1 MTRRSDK
8 KETAVTAPTCS
19 YEYTDWGECSRA
31 TKKQTRTVKAT
42 KPQGC
47 VEKQKPALE
56 QACTPPPSEEDKK
69 NAYLNCLCRCSSGW
83 AGHIGVW
90 YDPEGKSEPECKSSG
105 PCFGGAGAFGC
116 TRRHFFVGPNDCGK
130 GCWEAAYGKDT
141 YDPKKADELRKSE
154 NKKYKKPLTA
164 KITPSKNPADFG
176 DIITL
181 QAEAGEG
188 SGGYSYQW
196 GGCAQDA
203 KDSQAKVANTRD
215 CKPCAAS
222 VTVTDQDGDSASA
235 TVTIQCN
242 TVKVKL
248 TKENPKE
255 NTVPVGGKAS
265 FYAEVFSGDKP
276 FSGPTLFYVWER
288 NPDAIFGD
296 PKNPQYETSGGSQM
310 RNTATFRKA
319 GTTPVWVTVL
329 REIDG
334 KKTTIGES
342 EQIPITVANP
352 ELSIKVAPEKPN
364 IGQEVKLQV
373 ESKPAIGDDIVGFW
387 WEIPGYWTGT
397 GDKASFKPKDDKPVK
412 VTVHAKTKDG
422 GDEVGTKDVT
432 ITAQAYQVSISEP
445 RYLESPPQV
454 WKCDTQL
461 GQAQHCGMVTLKPNE
476 FAVFRDIFLK
486 ATLAPQPESPRYRWT
501 VDPSGSC
508 GSPGAGSE
516 IKLNCSNTG
525 TYTVKVE
532 VTNADG
538 AKLGEA
544 SQSVTVSVSQ
554 NALNNSKKAKD
565 AYDKLQKAKGLVAEG
580 KLDEGIALANESA
593 SLDPKNAEAKSLS
606 QKWGGEKQTVTQQLD
621 KTKKLITENHFDQAE
636 KEFAVA
642 QKLHPKYPPV
652 VETDK
657 LLKTKKDEYKKNV
670 AGKLA
675 DAKTKARKGD
685 YDGAIKDAEDAAKF
699 DPANKDAAATA
710 QKLKQEKETIHQQI
724 DKGEEADGRKQVRRR
739 PEGTDRR
746 LEPQQLLPAGSA
758 ANQELGDPLE
768 QVQLRGPGQGLR
780 GALGEREEGLR
791 QGPGDR
797 GGLARIDKAR
807 PLRRGEAQAA
817 GGLGEAVEGPEGQA
831 DRDPEGRR

>member
-1 MTRRSDK
+1 M
-8 KETAVTAPTCS
+8 
-19 YEYTDWGECSRA
+19 
-31 TKKQTRTVKAT
+31 
-42 KPQGC
+42 
-47 VEKQKPALE
+47 
-56 QACTPPPSEEDKK
+56 
-69 NAYLNCLCRCSSGW
+69 
-83 AGHIGVW
+83 
-90 YDPEGKSEPECKSSG
+90 
-105 PCFGGAGAFGC
+105 
-116 TRRHFFVGPNDCGK
+116 
-130 GCWEAAYGKDT
+130 
-141 YDPKKADELRKSE
+141 
-154 NKKYKKPLTA
+154 

-203 KDSQAKVANTRD
+203 KDAQAKVANTRD

-222 VTVTDQDGDSASA
+222 VTVTDQDGDSASGS
-235 TVTIQCN
+235 VTIQCN

-248 TKENPKE
+248 TKESPKE
-255 NTVPVGGKAS
+255 NTVPVGGKAT

-296 PKNPQYETSGGSQM
+296 PKNPRYETSAGSQT

-334 KKTTIGES
+334 RKVTIGES

-373 ESKPAIGDDIVGFW
+373 ESKPAVGDDIIGFW

-397 GDKASFKPKDDKPVK
+397 GDKASFKPKDTKPVK

-422 GDEVGTKDVT
+422 GDEVGTREVT
-432 ITAQAYQVSISEP
+432 ITALAYQVSISEP
-445 RYLESPPQV
+445 RYLESPPQI

-461 GQAQHCGMVTLKPNE
+461 GQAQHCGMVTLKPTE
-476 FAVFRDIFLK
+476 FAVFRDIFFK
-486 ATLAPQPESPRYRWT
+486 ATLAPQPESPRYKWT

-525 TYTVKVE
+525 TYTVKLE

-544 SQSVTVSVSQ
+544 SQSVNVSVSQ
-554 NALNNSKKAKD
+554 SVLNNSKNAKD
-565 AYDKLQKAKGLVAEG
+565 AYEKLQKAKGLVAEG
-580 KLDEGIALANESA
+580 KLDEGIALANEA
-593 SLDPKNAEAKSLS
+593 AGLDPKNAEAKSLA
-606 QKWGGEKQTVTQQLD
+606 QKWSGEKQTVTQHLD

-636 KEFAVA
+636 KEFAPA

-685 YDGAIKDAEDAAKF
+685 YDGAIKDAEDAAKS

-724 DKGEEADGRKQVRRR
+724 DKTKKLMDENKFADAQKELIVASNLNGYYPPV
-739 PEGTDRR
+739 P
-746 LEPQQLLPAGSA
+746 A
-758 ANQELGDPLE
+758 ANKELGDRWGKYNAEVRDKVYEVRSANEKKDFGKALE
-768 QVQLRGPGQGLR
+768 VAAAWRASTKLDPYAEKELKQQEDWAKQWK
-780 GALGEREEGLR
+780 A
-791 QGPGDR
+791 QK
-797 GGLARIDKAR
+797 DKQIGI
-807 PLRRGEAQAA
+807 LKA
-817 GGLGEAVEGPEGQA
+817 GGEKVKNL
-831 DRDPEGRR
+831 